1 MAPNIESLRNG
12 ITDIASAVGVAAK
25 QMKDVAERQADIVES
40 AKTIGASVDES
51 MKIIDSIQSIANQTN
66 LLSLNASIE
75 AARAGEA
82 GRGFAVVAT
91 EVQSLSASTKNTTN
105 DIARILGD
113 MNSSVKDMVDKISK
127 ISENVATENDEMQ
140 KIDQTI
146 EGLNKFANDI
156 AEMVATLYK

>member
-1 MAPNIESLRNG
+1 
-12 ITDIASAVGVAAK
+12 
-25 QMKDVAERQADIVES
+25 
-40 AKTIGASVDES
+40 

-113 MNSSVKDMVDKISK
+113 MNASVKDMVEKIAK
-127 ISENVATENDEMQ
+127 ISENVSVENEEME
-140 KIDQTI
+140 KIDSTI